1 MTTIKANSPEQELE
15 WARAERI
22 RCDNDL
28 AEATHALEAAQERER
43 KAQKAV
49 EKTYGQ
55 GNHASTECREF
66 KYFRGD
72 WRCVVCARKERYVS
86 R

>member
-15 WARAERI
+15 WAVADRI

-43 KAQKAV
+43 LAREAVQKS
-49 EKTYGQ
+49 Q
-55 GNHASTECREF
+55 GH
-66 KYFRGD
+66 
-72 WRCVVCARKERYVS
+72 KES
-86 R
+86 E